1 LNDEGIAVS
10 GEGLAVSGEGGALN
24 VQRSTFNDYGIVCVD
39 SGRSVAYVNG
49 VSEEIFK
56 VGFCLPAGPCVTDED
71 VHYIVETLKSAIEPQ
86 V

>member
-1 LNDEGIAVS
+1 
-10 GEGLAVSGEGGALN
+10 
-24 VQRSTFNDYGIVCVD
+24 
-39 SGRSVAYVNG
+39 